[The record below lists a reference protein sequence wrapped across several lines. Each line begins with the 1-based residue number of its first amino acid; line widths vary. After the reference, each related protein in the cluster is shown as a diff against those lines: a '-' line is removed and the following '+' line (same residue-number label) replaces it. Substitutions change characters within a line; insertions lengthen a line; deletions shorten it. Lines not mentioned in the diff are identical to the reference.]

1 MNDTTTIIITMGL
14 LGALLWPAMGIVA
27 LLAVTGTLDRIAVW
41 LEGKP

>member
-1 MNDTTTIIITMGL
+1 MTDTTTIVVTMGL

-27 LLAVTGTLDRIAVW
+27 LLAATGTLDRIAGW